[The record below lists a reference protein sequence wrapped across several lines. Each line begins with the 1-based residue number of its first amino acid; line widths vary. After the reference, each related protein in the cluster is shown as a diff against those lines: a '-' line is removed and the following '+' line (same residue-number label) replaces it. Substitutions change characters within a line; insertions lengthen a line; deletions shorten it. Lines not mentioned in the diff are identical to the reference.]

1 MPAGQL
7 LIDSEVAVDQ
17 ALARAACLPDQVSPE
32 RPVAL
37 YAATLTGDALCLGRY
52 QNERQVL
59 GEHEASKPWLRR
71 SSGGAA
77 IRVGTGVAYVAL
89 ALHERSSLLQCPPG
103 RLLNRNVRGV
113 LTGLRGAGLSINY
126 FGRDFL
132 SLGAEPVS
140 YVTWDLRERGQAL
153 LEFFIAHSSA
163 WFVPE
168 AEQAYPARKEPALRG
183 RAPTTIMQHRPELDA
198 SALFRAIANGHA
210 RGFDVIWAEAAPAAP
225 SADSSAATH
234 ARVAADGL
242 TWSSPY
248 EEAIGFVSAGVAL
261 DHAGNFASVRIAGDF
276 FAHRACA
283 ATLEK
288 ELCGASPHAQRVGE
302 AVDAVFARSGYD
314 VEGIRSLS
322 VIRDAILEAAERC
335 TRADLR

>member
-7 LIDSEVAVDQ
+7 LIQSEVAVDQ
-17 ALARAACLPDQVSPE
+17 ALARAASLAEQVSSE

-59 GEHEASKPWLRR
+59 GEQEASRPWLRR

-77 IRVGTGVAYVAL
+77 IRAGTGIAYVAL

-113 LTGLRGAGLSINY
+113 LTGMRGAGLSVNY

-140 YVTWDLRERGQAL
+140 YVAWDLREPGQAL
-153 LEFFIAHSSA
+153 LEFFLACSSA

-168 AEQAYPARKEPALRG
+168 AEQAYPIRKEPALRG
-183 RAPTTIMQHRPELDA
+183 RAPTTIAQVRPELDA
-198 SALFRAIANGHA
+198 SALFRAIADGHA
-210 RGFDVIWAEAAPAAP
+210 RGFDVSWAEAVAAAQ
-225 SADSSAATH
+225 SADDRAAMH
-234 ARVAADGL
+234 ARVADGL

-261 DHAGNFASVRIAGDF
+261 DSAGKFVSVRIAGDF

-283 ATLEK
+283 TSLEK
-288 ELCGASPHAQRVGE
+288 QLCGASPHAQRVGE
-302 AVDAVFARSGYD
+302 AVDAAFARSGYD

-335 TRADLR
+335 TRAQVR

>member
-7 LIDSEVAVDQ
+7 LFQSEVAVQ
-17 ALARAACLPDQVSPE
+17 EALARGAGLLDHVSPE
-32 RPVAL
+32 QPVAL

-52 QNERQVL
+52 QHEGQVL
-59 GEHEASKPWLRR
+59 GEHSVKPWLRR
-71 SSGGAA
+71 STGGAVVRA
-77 IRVGTGVAYVAL
+77 GDGIAYVAL

-113 LTGLRGAGLSINY
+113 LTGLRSAGFSINY

-140 YVTWDLRERGQAL
+140 YVAWDMRETGQVL
-153 LEFFIAHSSA
+153 LEFFIACSRH
-163 WFVPE
+163 WFVP
-168 AEQAYPARKEPALRG
+168 ASDQAYPQRNEPALRG
-183 RAPTTIMQHRPELDA
+183 RAPTVFAEARPELEA
-198 SALFRAIANGHA
+198 SLLLRAIADGHA
-210 RGFDVIWAEAAPAAP
+210 RGFDVIWTDASPALAGQP
-225 SADSSAATH
+225 SADLIAAAHT
-234 ARVAADGL
+234 RVAGEGL
-242 TWSSPY
+242 IWASPR

-261 DHAGNFASVRIAGDF
+261 DLDGKFVNVRVAGDF

-283 ATLEK
+283 ATLATR
-288 ELCGASPHAQRVGE
+288 LHGSSPHGQVVSE

-322 VIRDAILEAAERC
+322 VIRDAILEAAERFQDP
-335 TRADLR
+335 R

>member
-7 LIDSEVAVDQ
+7 LTQFEVTADE
-17 ALARAACLPDQVSPE
+17 ALARGASLLERVSQE
-32 RPVAL
+32 QPVAL

-59 GEHEASKPWLRR
+59 GPLEVSTPWLRR

-77 IRVGTGVAYVAL
+77 IRAGAGVAYLAL

-140 YVTWDLRERGQAL
+140 YVAWDAREGGQVL
-153 LEFFIAHSSA
+153 LEFFIACSGA

-168 AEQAYPARKEPALRG
+168 SAQAYPPRVEPALRG
-183 RAPTTIMQHRPELDA
+183 RAPTTIAAHRPELDA
-198 SALFRAIANGHA
+198 SALFRAIAAGHA
-210 RGFDVIWAEAAPAAP
+210 RGFDVLWSDAPLPQLDAQH
-225 SADSSAATH
+225 SAATRERIAH
-234 ARVAADGL
+234 DGL
-242 TWSSPY
+242 CWSSPR

-261 DHAGNFASVRIAGDF
+261 DHAGNFASVRVAGDF
-276 FAHRACA
+276 FAHRACL

-288 ELCGASPHAQRVGE
+288 QLCGARPHVQTVGE

-322 VIRDAILEAAERC
+322 VIRDTILEAAELSPR
-335 TRADLR
+335 